1 MEDDD
6 EKGTWRRGKG
16 EKRLRKD
23 LNEWKGRE
31 ETKRGSRRGS
41 RGNGHLDF
49 WRDADRP
56 PPQDGFKAA
65 NAWVGHGIAW
75 LDELQ
80 QFYRDRAA
88 IEKEYSAKLD
98 ALAKKYFEKKNKK
111 VSQLSVGDTP
121 TLTPGSL
128 ER

>member
-1 MEDDD
+1 MR
-6 EKGTWRRGKG
+6 TRRGTREKTHQGLVRKRKRQEAEHKAGAEAEAEAKG
-16 EKRLRKD
+16 ISVPGATLTD
-23 LNEWKGRE
+23 PL
-31 ETKRGSRRGS
+31 
-41 RGNGHLDF
+41 L
-49 WRDADRP
+49 
-56 PPQDGFKAA
+56 QDGFKAA